1 MQRSIGLTARCRL
14 SLQLEWRP
22 VYGWGAAAEAHASME
37 RRLVY
42 GRAAAAEVVGLGGA
56 EWIPG
61 WRTV

>member
-1 MQRSIGLTARCRL
+1 L